1 VKDRPEKTD
10 AEMPFDEAKY
20 LEELAKCVRCG
31 SCKAQCPTYDVDPLE
46 PMGARGRLVLLHSLI
61 TGKLQPSHL
70 LNDRIFSCILCGAC
84 SVSCPVGVDVAGA
97 IYRGRALL
105 ADADRRRRYLRF
117 LTKYIMRYPDFAFR
131 MARLS
136 RRVLSPRLVK
146 MGLLPFSPVLP
157 DAPFRRAEQVLK
169 VPKRKGRVA
178 VFTGCSVHFIFPQLG
193 ESLIN
198 VLQKFGYEVILP
210 KGEVCCGVPLRTLGL
225 EKEAAEMATRNY
237 RVFSRLKVDA
247 VLSLCPTCTVALKH
261 HYPVMIGKGL
271 EEAMDISVFFR
282 DKIGLADSIRKTAFF
297 HDPCHLRHDLGVT
310 REPREIIRK
319 AGLDL
324 VKAVDQGCCGFGG
337 LFCLSY
343 RDLSNGLLKKRSKRI
358 VDADPD
364 VIISS
369 CPGCILQ
376 LSRTM
381 TDRPVLHLIEVIEE
395 AYCFRTA
402 EKKEVDAE
410 KELTLF

>member
-1 VKDRPEKTD
+1 VKSSIEKAD
-10 AEMPFDEAKY
+10 AAMSSEEVKY

-31 SCKAQCPTYDVDPLE
+31 SCKAQCPTYDADPLE
-46 PMGARGRLVLLHSLI
+46 PMGARGRMVLLHGLI
-61 TGKLQPSHL
+61 TGKLEPSTL
-70 LNDRIFSCILCGAC
+70 LNDRLFSCILCGAC

-97 IYRGRALL
+97 VYRGRALL
-105 ADADRRRRYLRF
+105 ANTDRKRKYLRYLARYA
-117 LTKYIMRYPDFAFR
+117 TRYPDFAFR

-136 RRVLSPRLVK
+136 QRFFSPRLVK
-146 MGLLPFSPVLP
+146 MGLLPFNPELP
-157 DAPFRRAEQVLK
+157 EVPFRRVEQVLK

-178 VFTGCSVHFIFPQLG
+178 IFTGCSVQFIFPQLG

-210 KGEVCCGVPLRTLGL
+210 KGAVCCGMPLRTLGL
-225 EKEAAEMATRNY
+225 EKEAAEMARRNH

-247 VLSLCPTCTVALKH
+247 VLSLCPTCTVSLKH
-261 HYPVMIGKGL
+261 HYPEMIGKGL
-271 EEAMDISVFFR
+271 DEAMDISVFFR
-282 DKIGLADSIRKTAFF
+282 DKIGLADSIRKTAFY
-297 HDPCHLRHDLGVT
+297 HDPCHLRYGLGVT

-324 VKAVDQGCCGFGG
+324 VTAGDHGCCGFGG
-337 LFCLSY
+337 LFCLSF
-343 RDLSNGLLKKRSKRI
+343 RDISNGLLKKRSERI
-358 VDADPD
+358 LDADPD
-364 VIISS
+364 VVISS

-402 EKKEVDAE
+402 EKKEQDAE
-410 KELTLF
+410 KELSLF